1 MIPDGRYTAVVD
13 RIEDGL
19 ATILLEENDRDAYEL
34 VVDPDELP
42 EEARH
47 ADAVLTIEVEAE
59 DLADVTYEAE
69 ETKERREAAQS
80 RFDRLSKRPP
90 KDDE

>member
-19 ATILLEENDRDAYEL
+19 ATILLEEGGTDAYEL
-34 VVDPDELP
+34 VVDPEELP
-42 EEARH
+42 EGARH
-47 ADAVLTIEVEAE
+47 GDAVLTVDVEDE
-59 DLADVTYEAE
+59 DLVDVTYDLE
-69 ETKERREAAQS
+69 ETEERREAAQS

>member
-1 MIPDGRYTAVVD
+1 MIPNGRYTAVVD

-19 ATILLEENDRDAYEL
+19 AAILLEEDGEDAYEL

-47 ADAVLTIEVEAE
+47 GDAVLTVDVEDE
-59 DLADVTYEAE
+59 ELDSVTYEAE
-69 ETKERREAAQS
+69 ETEERRDAAQS